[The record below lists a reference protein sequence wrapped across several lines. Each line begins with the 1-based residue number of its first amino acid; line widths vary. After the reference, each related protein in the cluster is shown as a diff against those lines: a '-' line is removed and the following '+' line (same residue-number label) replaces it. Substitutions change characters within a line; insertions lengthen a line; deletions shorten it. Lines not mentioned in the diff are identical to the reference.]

1 MSWRLVWEPGVK
13 TVKKFQAETLNFKV
27 KTEDKTELKW
37 SACPHFCITLLSS
50 SFRNFLIEFNSR
62 KSSSYGLYHPDPGR
76 YPFCVFQNKF
86 MKEKKKKEGSTTS
99 TLWLNHFPLQPSI
112 RSTMDNTHLNAKN
125 KKTHCFL
132 NQHLNC
138 LSMTAKTWTSTRAWR
153 SRLG

>member
-37 SACPHFCITLLSS
+37 SACPHFCMTLLSS

-86 MKEKKKKEGSTTS
+86 MKEKKKKKEAQHQPYDWTI
-99 TLWLNHFPLQPSI
+99 FPFNQVFDQQWI
-112 RSTMDNTHLNAKN
+112 THI
-125 KKTHCFL
+125 
-132 NQHLNC
+132 
-138 LSMTAKTWTSTRAWR
+138 
-153 SRLG
+153 